1 MKVSKVE
8 EYFVYFPLLKPHS
21 WGKDPLFSRRR
32 FIQSFLAKQ
41 KDGDTL
47 MDEFHARRL
56 VDLYADTI
64 LRISYSYLKQT
75 CDAED
80 ICQTVFLKYLTND
93 CTFDSIDHEKAW
105 IIRTTINA
113 CKDYLKSACFR
124 RTVALDEAAAVAAP
138 PVPDTEVLDALKRL
152 PEQYR
157 ISLYLFYY
165 EEYSAKEIA
174 QVMGKSEA
182 NITQYLSRGRRKLR
196 TLLTEE
202 RS

>member
-1 MKVSKVE
+1 
-8 EYFVYFPLLKPHS
+8 
-21 WGKDPLFSRRR
+21 
-32 FIQSFLAKQ
+32 
-41 KDGDTL
+41 

-113 CKDYLKSACFR
+113 CKDYLKSAHFR
-124 RTVALDEAAAVAAP
+124 RTVALDE
-138 PVPDTEVLDALKRL
+138 ENRALVIIDQTK
-152 PEQYR
+152 P
-157 ISLYLFYY
+157 
-165 EEYSAKEIA
+165 
-174 QVMGKSEA
+174 
-182 NITQYLSRGRRKLR
+182 RRRCR
-196 TLLTEE
+196 T
-202 RS
+202 RKF

>member
-1 MKVSKVE
+1 
-8 EYFVYFPLLKPHS
+8 
-21 WGKDPLFSRRR
+21 
-32 FIQSFLAKQ
+32 
-41 KDGDTL
+41 

-113 CKDYLKSACFR
+113 CKDYLKSAHYR
-124 RTVALDEAAAVAAP
+124 RTVALDEAQAVAAP
-138 PVPDTEVLDALKRL
+138 PVPDTEVLDALKTP

-157 ISLYLFYY
+157 VALYLFYY
-165 EEYSAKEIA
+165 EDYSAKEIA
-174 QVMGKSEA
+174 EVMGKTEA
-182 NITQYLSRGRRKLR
+182 NITQYLSRGRRKMR
-196 TLLTEE
+196 VLLEEE
-202 RS
+202 RSQIV